1 MVVDP
6 LIVESYNPLVSV
18 LKTAFDV
25 NIDLIALSLTFHML
39 PLAVLSLFSGSLSD
53 LFHRPRILMYG
64 LLISSVG
71 SLIGATSPNIGFFL
85 LSRSIQGIGSAFIMP
100 IALALIGDITPREAL
115 GKAIGFS
122 GVISSLFG
130 VTLGP
135 LVSGFLG
142 GIEWRIMPLLIFSY
156 SLILVVL
163 SRMILRGI
171 ATSPK
176 KGSVS
181 FIFQQIKQTAG
192 NRNIAL
198 LSVAGFLSLFT
209 FQGIMPLI
217 SDVLSLPPL
226 LIEKS
231 QIGII
236 FSIVG
241 FVGILSSFFG
251 GVLTDKIGGRKN
263 MAFGFLMMLAPMF
276 LLIFANSYWLYL
288 VLLPALSSFSRLTH
302 VARSALAVELT
313 PESRGTASSFFNFA
327 GFLGFASAPVAL
339 TQIYTTFG
347 INSVYLLN
355 VFLLLLCAI
364 FTFLIRTIQD
374 K

>member
-1 MVVDP
+1 
-6 LIVESYNPLVSV
+6 
-18 LKTAFDV
+18 LKTAFGV

-39 PLAVLSLFSGSLSD
+39 PLAILSLFSGSLSD
-53 LFHRPRILMYG
+53 LFYRPRILMYG

-71 SLIGATSPNIGFFL
+71 SLIGATSPNIAFFL

-100 IALALIGDITPREAL
+100 IALALIGDITPREVL

-135 LVSGFLG
+135 LISGFLG

-156 SLILVVL
+156 GLILAVL
-163 SRMILRGI
+163 TRIILRGV
-171 ATSPK
+171 AVSPK
-176 KGSVS
+176 KGSMS

-192 NRNIAL
+192 NRNIVL

-226 LIEKS
+226 LMEKS

-251 GVLTDKIGGRKN
+251 GVLTDRIGGRKN

-276 LLIFANSYWLYL
+276 LLIFADSYWSYL
-288 VLLPALSSFSRLTH
+288 VLLPALSCFSRLTH

-339 TQIYTTFG
+339 TQIYTAFG

-364 FTFLIRTIQD
+364 FAFLIRTIQD

>member
-1 MVVDP
+1 
-6 LIVESYNPLVSV
+6 
-18 LKTAFDV
+18 
-25 NIDLIALSLTFHML
+25 
-39 PLAVLSLFSGSLSD
+39 
-53 LFHRPRILMYG
+53 
-64 LLISSVG
+64 
-71 SLIGATSPNIGFFL
+71 
-85 LSRSIQGIGSAFIMP
+85 
-100 IALALIGDITPREAL
+100 
-115 GKAIGFS
+115 
-122 GVISSLFG
+122 
-130 VTLGP
+130 
-135 LVSGFLG
+135 
-142 GIEWRIMPLLIFSY
+142 
-156 SLILVVL
+156 
-163 SRMILRGI
+163 
-171 ATSPK
+171 
-176 KGSVS
+176 
-181 FIFQQIKQTAG
+181 
-192 NRNIAL
+192 
-198 LSVAGFLSLFT
+198 
-209 FQGIMPLI
+209 MPLI